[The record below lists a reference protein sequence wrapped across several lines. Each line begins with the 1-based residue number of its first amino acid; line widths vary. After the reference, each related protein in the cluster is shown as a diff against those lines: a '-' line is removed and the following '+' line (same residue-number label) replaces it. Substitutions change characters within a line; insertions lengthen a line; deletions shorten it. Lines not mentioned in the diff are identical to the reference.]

1 MAGPDLSGPRE
12 PFTTAHLQRWPM
24 GAERTELLDGALYW
38 LGEFDE
44 RDVMMARRVMPGKRI
59 RIEPGVGLTAGPV
72 QEEPHGGSGTGRG
85 ARIASGSTATA
96 PAGTR

>member
-1 MAGPDLSGPRE
+1 MAGPDLPGPRE

-72 QEEPHGGSGTGRG
+72 QEEEPESRVGRRRRHPL
-85 ARIASGSTATA
+85 AHDER
-96 PAGTR
+96 